1 MICGICGITPK
12 VEIAQ
17 RNTENVLALK
27 NIEVGFPTVHILFMF
42 KADHNDLLLTLVFVV
57 HNKYTRPL

>member
-27 NIEVGFPTVHILFMF
+27 NIEVGFSHSSHPVRVQSRL
-42 KADHNDLLLTLVFVV
+42 
-57 HNKYTRPL
+57 

>member
-17 RNTENVLALK
+17 RNVENVLALK
-27 NIEVGFPTVHILFMF
+27 NIEVSFSE
-42 KADHNDLLLTLVFVV
+42 
-57 HNKYTRPL
+57 PLHPVPVQSRS